1 MGAEHQPAADSDV
14 AGVKCQSRLEPDL
27 RARKGIFA
35 DSVWLTCERKSWEVM
50 KMKIRVHPMAV
61 GCILMLGSLFAIA
74 ASPAPIPKATPKPTP
89 KPESPV
95 LFRVS
100 ALKDLADLK
109 KDIGDAQ
116 LAVEKG
122 GKWKLLGNSVEINYN
137 IVQLQLRR
145 PPTQYAKNWSTALAQ
160 INALSDQFS
169 KNISGGSVA
178 STRSTLS
185 NMLSLATA
193 LEGYV
198 KTVN

>member
-1 MGAEHQPAADSDV
+1 MN
-14 AGVKCQSRLEPDL
+14 
-27 RARKGIFA
+27 
-35 DSVWLTCERKSWEVM
+35 
-50 KMKIRVHPMAV
+50 IRVRSMAV
-61 GCILMLGSLFAIA
+61 GCILMLWLFFAIA

-145 PPTQYAKNWSTALAQ
+145 PPVQYAKNWSTALAQ

-185 NMLSLATA
+185 NMLNLATA
-193 LEGYV
+193 LESYV

>member
-1 MGAEHQPAADSDV
+1 
-14 AGVKCQSRLEPDL
+14 
-27 RARKGIFA
+27 
-35 DSVWLTCERKSWEVM
+35 
-50 KMKIRVHPMAV
+50 MKIRIHPIAV

-116 LAVEKG
+116 LALEKG
-122 GKWKLLGNSVEINYN
+122 GKWKLLGNSVEIRYN

-145 PPTQYAKNWSTALAQ
+145 PPTQYAKNWNSVLAQ
-160 INALSDQFS
+160 IGKLSDQFS

-178 STRSTLS
+178 STRATLS

-193 LEGYV
+193 LEAYV

>member
-1 MGAEHQPAADSDV
+1 
-14 AGVKCQSRLEPDL
+14 
-27 RARKGIFA
+27 
-35 DSVWLTCERKSWEVM
+35 
-50 KMKIRVHPMAV
+50 MKIKIHPIAV
-61 GCILMLGSLFAIA
+61 GCILMLWSLFAIA
-74 ASPAPIPKATPKPTP
+74 ASPAPIPKATPKPPP

-145 PPTQYAKNWSTALAQ
+145 PPTQYLKNWNSVLAQ
-160 INALSDQFS
+160 IDSLSDQFS

-198 KTVN
+198 MTVN

>member
-1 MGAEHQPAADSDV
+1 
-14 AGVKCQSRLEPDL
+14 
-27 RARKGIFA
+27 
-35 DSVWLTCERKSWEVM
+35 
-50 KMKIRVHPMAV
+50 MKIKGHPMAV
-61 GCILMLGSLFAIA
+61 GCILMLWSLFAIA

-145 PPTQYAKNWSTALAQ
+145 PPTQYLKNWNSVLAQ
-160 INALSDQFS
+160 IDSLSDQFS

-198 KTVN
+198 MTVN

>member
-1 MGAEHQPAADSDV
+1 MGEHQPAADSDV
-14 AGVKCQSRLEPDL
+14 VGVKCQRRLQPDL
-27 RARKGIFA
+27 RIRKEIFA
-35 DSVWLTCERKSWEVM
+35 DGVWLIRERKAGEVTQ
-50 KMKIRVHPMAV
+50 MKIKGHPMAV
-61 GCILMLGSLFAIA
+61 GCILMLWSLFAIA

-89 KPESPV
+89 QPESPV

-122 GKWKLLGNSVEINYN
+122 GKWKLLGNSVEIKYN
-137 IVQLQLRR
+137 IVQLRLRR
-145 PPTQYAKNWSTALAQ
+145 PPTQYSKNWNSVLAQ
-160 INALSDQFS
+160 IDVLSDQFS

-185 NMLSLATA
+185 SMLSLATA
-193 LEGYV
+193 LETYV

>member
-1 MGAEHQPAADSDV
+1 
-14 AGVKCQSRLEPDL
+14 
-27 RARKGIFA
+27 
-35 DSVWLTCERKSWEVM
+35 
-50 KMKIRVHPMAV
+50 MKIKIHPIAV
-61 GCILMLGSLFAIA
+61 GCILMLWSFFAIA

-89 KPESPV
+89 KPESLV

-145 PPTQYAKNWSTALAQ
+145 PPTQYLKNWNSVLAQ
-160 INALSDQFS
+160 IDSLSDQFS

-198 KTVN
+198 MTVN

>member
-1 MGAEHQPAADSDV
+1 
-14 AGVKCQSRLEPDL
+14 
-27 RARKGIFA
+27 
-35 DSVWLTCERKSWEVM
+35 
-50 KMKIRVHPMAV
+50 MKIKIHPIAF

-122 GKWKLLGNSVEINYN
+122 GKWKLLGNSVEIKYN

-145 PPTQYAKNWSTALAQ
+145 PPTQYAKNWNSVLAQ
-160 INALSDQFS
+160 IGALSDQFS

-178 STRSTLS
+178 STRSTLA
-185 NMLSLATA
+185 NMLNLAAA
-193 LEGYV
+193 LEAYV

>member
-1 MGAEHQPAADSDV
+1 MAEHQPVADGDVTGVKWNRLQADS
-14 AGVKCQSRLEPDL
+14 
-27 RARKGIFA
+27 RARKGICA
-35 DSVWLTCERKSWEVM
+35 DSVWLARERKSGEVM
-50 KMKIRVHPMAV
+50 KMKIRIHPIV
-61 GCILMLGSLFAIA
+61 VSCILMLGSLFAIA

-122 GKWKLLGNSVEINYN
+122 GTWKLLGNSVEIKYN

-145 PPTQYAKNWSTALAQ
+145 PPAQYAKNWSTALAQ

-178 STRSTLS
+178 STRATLS

-193 LEGYV
+193 LEAYV

>member
-1 MGAEHQPAADSDV
+1 
-14 AGVKCQSRLEPDL
+14 
-27 RARKGIFA
+27 
-35 DSVWLTCERKSWEVM
+35 
-50 KMKIRVHPMAV
+50 MKIRIHPIV
-61 GCILMLGSLFAIA
+61 VSCILMLGSLFAIA

-145 PPTQYAKNWSTALAQ
+145 PPTQYLKNWNSVLVQ
-160 INALSDQFS
+160 IDVLSDQFS

-185 NMLSLATA
+185 TMLSLATA
-193 LEGYV
+193 LETYV

>member
-1 MGAEHQPAADSDV
+1 MN
-14 AGVKCQSRLEPDL
+14 
-27 RARKGIFA
+27 
-35 DSVWLTCERKSWEVM
+35 
-50 KMKIRVHPMAV
+50 IRVRPMAV
-61 GCILMLGSLFAIA
+61 GCVLMLWSLFAIA

-160 INALSDQFS
+160 IDALSDQFS

-193 LEGYV
+193 LEAYV

>member
-1 MGAEHQPAADSDV
+1 
-14 AGVKCQSRLEPDL
+14 
-27 RARKGIFA
+27 
-35 DSVWLTCERKSWEVM
+35 
-50 KMKIRVHPMAV
+50 MKIKIHPIAV
-61 GCILMLGSLFAIA
+61 GCILMLWSFFAIA

-89 KPESPV
+89 KPESLV

-145 PPTQYAKNWSTALAQ
+145 PPTQYLKNWNSVLAQ
-160 INALSDQFS
+160 IDSLSDQFS

-193 LEGYV
+193 LEA
-198 KTVN
+198 

>member
-1 MGAEHQPAADSDV
+1 
-14 AGVKCQSRLEPDL
+14 
-27 RARKGIFA
+27 
-35 DSVWLTCERKSWEVM
+35 
-50 KMKIRVHPMAV
+50 MKIRIHPIAV
-61 GCILMLGSLFAIA
+61 GCILMLGSFFAIA
-74 ASPAPIPKATPKPTP
+74 ASPAPIPKAPPKPTQ

-122 GKWKLLGNSVEINYN
+122 GKWKLLGNSVEIIYN

-145 PPTQYAKNWSTALAQ
+145 PPAQYLKNWNSVLAQ
-160 INALSDQFS
+160 IDALSDQFS

-193 LEGYV
+193 LEAYV

>member
-1 MGAEHQPAADSDV
+1 
-14 AGVKCQSRLEPDL
+14 
-27 RARKGIFA
+27 
-35 DSVWLTCERKSWEVM
+35 
-50 KMKIRVHPMAV
+50 MKIKAHPMAV
-61 GCILMLGSLFAIA
+61 GCIFILGSLFAIA
-74 ASPAPIPKATPKPTP
+74 ASPAPIPKATPKPTT

-116 LAVEKG
+116 LALEKG

-137 IVQLQLRR
+137 IVQLRLRR
-145 PPTQYAKNWSTALAQ
+145 PPAQYAKYWSTALAQ
-160 INALSDQFS
+160 IDALSDQFS

-185 NMLSLATA
+185 NMLSQATA
-193 LEGYV
+193 LEAYV

>member
-1 MGAEHQPAADSDV
+1 
-14 AGVKCQSRLEPDL
+14 
-27 RARKGIFA
+27 
-35 DSVWLTCERKSWEVM
+35 
-50 KMKIRVHPMAV
+50 MKIRIHPIAV
-61 GCILMLGSLFAIA
+61 GCILMLWSFFAIA

-122 GKWKLLGNSVEINYN
+122 GKWKLLGHSVEIKYN

-145 PPTQYAKNWSTALAQ
+145 PPTQYLKNWNSVLAQ
-160 INALSDQFS
+160 IDSLSDQFS
-169 KNISGGSVA
+169 KNIAGGSVA
-178 STRSTLS
+178 GTRSTLS
-185 NMLSLATA
+185 SMLSLATA
-193 LEGYV
+193 LEAYV